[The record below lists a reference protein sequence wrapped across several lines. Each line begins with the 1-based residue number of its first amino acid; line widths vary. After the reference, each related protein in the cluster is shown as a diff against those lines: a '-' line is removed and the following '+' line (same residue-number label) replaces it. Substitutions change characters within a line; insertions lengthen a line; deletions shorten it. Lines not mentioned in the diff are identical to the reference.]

1 MKIFN
6 SEKLNDYC
14 LITLERQ
21 YTYGEI
27 LDFSEK
33 IKKIIPPRSIVLS
46 LCESSPGSVFGYASF
61 LYAECVPIM
70 VNAGTDISLI
80 QNIANKYLPQYIWL
94 PNSAVEFFSSY
105 ETFVEV
111 SDYGYSLLRISL
123 RSSVSVYP
131 SPHPDLALLLSTSGS
146 TGSPKLVRLSYEN
159 LLSNTMSICE
169 YLKIIRAD
177 RPITTLPMNYSYGL
191 SVINTHLYAGAS
203 IILTDQSYAQKT
215 FWDLFKK
222 NSATSFSGV
231 PYTYE
236 ILKRIH
242 FERME
247 LPSLKCMTQAG
258 GKLSEEL
265 QRFFAEYAIK
275 RNIDFFIMYGQTE
288 ATARMSYLDPKLA
301 TEKIGSIGKA
311 IPGGRFE
318 IRDDQNNIINQPGVK
333 GNLFYCGTNVF
344 MGYADSIN
352 DLCKENLHNGLLDT
366 GDLAEYDNDN
376 FLYIKGRK
384 KRFIKIYGNRV
395 NLDEIESILKKK
407 YSDFK
412 IVCCGKDDHLVAC
425 VLKPEKDNCIV
436 SDIAEFTKMNARA
449 FSVKWMDAFP
459 ITENGKIAYDLLNKE
474 I

>member
-6 SEKLNDYC
+6 SEKLDDYC

-27 LDFSEK
+27 LYFSEK

-236 ILKRIH
+236 ILKRIL

>member
-46 LCESSPGSVFGYASF
+46 LCENSTGSVFGYAAF

-265 QRFFAEYAIK
+265 QSFFAEYATK

>member
-27 LDFSEK
+27 LYFSEK

-222 NSATSFSGV
+222 N
-231 PYTYE
+231 
-236 ILKRIH
+236 
-242 FERME
+242 
-247 LPSLKCMTQAG
+247 
-258 GKLSEEL
+258 
-265 QRFFAEYAIK
+265 
-275 RNIDFFIMYGQTE
+275 
-288 ATARMSYLDPKLA
+288 
-301 TEKIGSIGKA
+301 
-311 IPGGRFE
+311 
-318 IRDDQNNIINQPGVK
+318 
-333 GNLFYCGTNVF
+333 
-344 MGYADSIN
+344 
-352 DLCKENLHNGLLDT
+352 
-366 GDLAEYDNDN
+366 
-376 FLYIKGRK
+376 
-384 KRFIKIYGNRV
+384 
-395 NLDEIESILKKK
+395 
-407 YSDFK
+407 
-412 IVCCGKDDHLVAC
+412 
-425 VLKPEKDNCIV
+425 
-436 SDIAEFTKMNARA
+436 
-449 FSVKWMDAFP
+449 
-459 ITENGKIAYDLLNKE
+459 
-474 I
+474 

>member
-203 IILTDQSYAQKT
+203 IILTDQSYAQK
-215 FWDLFKK
+215 
-222 NSATSFSGV
+222 
-231 PYTYE
+231 
-236 ILKRIH
+236 RIH

-275 RNIDFFIMYGQTE
+275 RNIDFYVMYGQTE
-288 ATARMSYLDPKLA
+288 ATARMSYLAPKLA
-301 TEKIGSIGKA
+301 MEKLGSIGKA
-311 IPGGRFE
+311 IPRGRFE

-412 IVCCGKDDHLVAC
+412 IICCGKDDHLVVC

>member
-123 RSSVSVYP
+123 RSSVSIYP

-344 MGYADSIN
+344 MGYADSID

>member
-203 IILTDQSYAQKT
+203 IILTNQSYAQKT

-265 QRFFAEYAIK
+265 QIFFAEYAIK
-275 RNIDFFIMYGQTE
+275 RNIDFYVMYGQTE
-288 ATARMSYLDPKLA
+288 ATARMSYLAPKLVM
-301 TEKIGSIGKA
+301 EKLGSIGKA

-344 MGYADSIN
+344 MGYADSLD

-412 IVCCGKDDHLVAC
+412 IICCGKDDHLVVC

>member
-21 YTYGEI
+21 YTYGEL

-344 MGYADSIN
+344 MGYADSID

-412 IVCCGKDDHLVAC
+412 IICCGKDDHLVVC

>member
-265 QRFFAEYAIK
+265 QSFFAEYATK

-344 MGYADSIN
+344 MGYADSID

>member
-265 QRFFAEYAIK
+265 QSFFAEYATK

-412 IVCCGKDDHLVAC
+412 IICCGKDDHLVVC

>member
-275 RNIDFFIMYGQTE
+275 RNIAFFIMYGQTE

-459 ITENGKIAYDLLNKE
+459 LTENGKIAYDLLNKE

>member
-344 MGYADSIN
+344 MGYADSID

-412 IVCCGKDDHLVAC
+412 IICCGKDDHLVVC

>member
-275 RNIDFFIMYGQTE
+275 RNIDFYVMYGQTE
-288 ATARMSYLDPKLA
+288 ATARMSYLAPKLA
-301 TEKIGSIGKA
+301 MEKLGSIGKA
-311 IPGGRFE
+311 IPRGRFE

-395 NLDEIESILKKK
+395 NLSLRKSGISSPSL
-407 YSDFK
+407 Y
-412 IVCCGKDDHLVAC
+412 GTMLQ
-425 VLKPEKDNCIV
+425 
-436 SDIAEFTKMNARA
+436 
-449 FSVKWMDAFP
+449 
-459 ITENGKIAYDLLNKE
+459 
-474 I
+474 

>member
-33 IKKIIPPRSIVLS
+33 IKKIIPSRSIVLS
-46 LCESSPGSVFGYASF
+46 LCENSTGSVFGYAAF

-412 IVCCGKDDHLVAC
+412 IICCGKDDHLVVC

>member
-80 QNIANKYLPQYIWL
+80 QNIANKYLPQYIWI

-436 SDIAEFTKMNARA
+436 RDIAEFTKMNARA

>member
-247 LPSLKCMTQAG
+247 LPSLKCMAQAG

>member
-265 QRFFAEYAIK
+265 QSFFAEYAIK

>member
-412 IVCCGKDDHLVAC
+412 IVCCGKYDHLVAC

>member
-288 ATARMSYLDPKLA
+288 ATARMSYLAPKLA
-301 TEKIGSIGKA
+301 MEKLGSIGKA
-311 IPGGRFE
+311 IPRGRFE

>member
-191 SVINTHLYAGAS
+191 SVINTHF
-203 IILTDQSYAQKT
+203 LTDQSYAQKT

-275 RNIDFFIMYGQTE
+275 RNIDFYVMYGQTE
-288 ATARMSYLDPKLA
+288 ATARMSYLAPKLA
-301 TEKIGSIGKA
+301 MEKLGSIGKA
-311 IPGGRFE
+311 IPRGRFE

>member
-6 SEKLNDYC
+6 YDRQC
-14 LITLERQ
+14 DCCVITADRL

-27 LDFSEK
+27 LDFSER
-33 IKKIIPPRSIVLS
+33 IKSLNLSRNLVLS
-46 LCESSPGSVFGYASF
+46 LCENSIGSVLGYVAF
-61 LYAECVPIM
+61 LYTECVPIL
-70 VNAGTDISLI
+70 VSTEIDKILLK
-80 QNIANKYLPQYIWL
+80 NIINKYFPKYIWMPKSL
-94 PNSAVEFFSSY
+94 YKHFDMLETSVVFQEF
-105 ETFVEV
+105 
-111 SDYGYSLLRISL
+111 DYCLLRTSFPTLTNCHIVL
-123 RSSVSVYP
+123 
-131 SPHPDLALLLSTSGS
+131 HPDLALLLSTSGS

-159 LLSNTMSICE
+159 ILSNTVSICE
-169 YLKIIRAD
+169 YLKISRVD

-215 FWDLFKK
+215 FWDLFKN

-231 PYTYE
+231 PYTFE

-242 FERME
+242 FERMN

-265 QRFFAEYAIK
+265 QSFFAEYATK

>member
-27 LDFSEK
+27 LYFSEK

-275 RNIDFFIMYGQTE
+275 RNIDFYVMYGQTE
-288 ATARMSYLDPKLA
+288 ATARMSYLAPKLA
-301 TEKIGSIGKA
+301 MEKLGSIGKA
-311 IPGGRFE
+311 IPRGRFE

-412 IVCCGKDDHLVAC
+412 IVCCGKRSA
-425 VLKPEKDNCIV
+425 
-436 SDIAEFTKMNARA
+436 SY
-449 FSVKWMDAFP
+449 P
-459 ITENGKIAYDLLNKE
+459 IHFLR
-474 I
+474 

>member
-203 IILTDQSYAQKT
+203 IILTDESYAQKT

-247 LPSLKCMTQAG
+247 LLSLKCMTQAG

>member
-6 SEKLNDYC
+6 SEKLDDYC

>member
-169 YLKIIRAD
+169 YLKLIRAD

-344 MGYADSIN
+344 MGYADSID

>member
-265 QRFFAEYAIK
+265 QSFFAEYATK

>member
-6 SEKLNDYC
+6 SEKINDYC
-14 LITLERQ
+14 VITSDRQ
-21 YTYGEI
+21 YTYGEM

-33 IKKIIPPRSIVLS
+33 IKKIIPSRSIVLS
-46 LCESSPGSVFGYASF
+46 LCENSTGSVFGYAAF

-70 VNAGTDISLI
+70 VNACTDISLI
-80 QNIANKYLPQYIWL
+80 QNIANKYLPQYIWI
-94 PNSAVEFFSSY
+94 PNSAIEFFSSH
-105 ETFVEV
+105 EASVEI

-123 RSSVSVYP
+123 RSTVSRYP
-131 SPHPDLALLLSTSGS
+131 QPHPDLALLLSTSGS

-159 LLSNTMSICE
+159 ILSNTVSICE
-169 YLKIIRAD
+169 YLKISRAD

>member
-275 RNIDFFIMYGQTE
+275 RNIDFYVMYGQTE
-288 ATARMSYLDPKLA
+288 ATARMSYLAPKLA
-301 TEKIGSIGKA
+301 MEKLGSIGKA
-311 IPGGRFE
+311 IPRGRFE

-352 DLCKENLHNGLLDT
+352 DLCKENLH
-366 GDLAEYDNDN
+366 
-376 FLYIKGRK
+376 
-384 KRFIKIYGNRV
+384 NRV

>member
-344 MGYADSIN
+344 MGYADSID

>member
-27 LDFSEK
+27 LYFSEK

-412 IVCCGKDDHLVAC
+412 IICCGKDDHLVVC

>member
-6 SEKLNDYC
+6 SEKLDDYC

-27 LDFSEK
+27 LYFSEK

>member
-33 IKKIIPPRSIVLS
+33 IKKIIPSRSIVLS
-46 LCESSPGSVFGYASF
+46 LCENSTGSVFGYAAF

>member
-222 NSATSFSGV
+222 NSATS
-231 PYTYE
+231 
-236 ILKRIH
+236 LKRIH

-275 RNIDFFIMYGQTE
+275 RNIDFYVMYGQTE
-288 ATARMSYLDPKLA
+288 ATARMSYLAPKLA
-301 TEKIGSIGKA
+301 MEKLGSIGKA
-311 IPGGRFE
+311 IPRGRFE

-436 SDIAEFTKMNARA
+436 SDIAEITKMNARA

>member
-275 RNIDFFIMYGQTE
+275 RNIDFYVMYGQTE
-288 ATARMSYLDPKLA
+288 ATARMSYLAPKLA
-301 TEKIGSIGKA
+301 MEKLGSIGKA
-311 IPGGRFE
+311 IPRGRFE

-352 DLCKENLHNGLLDT
+352 DLCKENLHQ
-366 GDLAEYDNDN
+366 
-376 FLYIKGRK
+376 RK
-384 KRFIKIYGNRV
+384 F
-395 NLDEIESILKKK
+395 
-407 YSDFK
+407 
-412 IVCCGKDDHLVAC
+412 A
-425 VLKPEKDNCIV
+425 
-436 SDIAEFTKMNARA
+436 
-449 FSVKWMDAFP
+449 
-459 ITENGKIAYDLLNKE
+459 
-474 I
+474 